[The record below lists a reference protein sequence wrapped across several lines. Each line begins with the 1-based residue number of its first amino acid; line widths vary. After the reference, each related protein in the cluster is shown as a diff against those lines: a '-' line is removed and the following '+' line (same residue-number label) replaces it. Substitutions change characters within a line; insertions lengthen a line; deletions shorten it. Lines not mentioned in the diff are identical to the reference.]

1 VSAPRILAIV
11 PARGGSKGIRRKNVR
26 LLRGRPLL
34 AHVLLALGRS
44 RFAPA
49 VWVTTDDDEIAEIA
63 ARFGAR
69 VLRRPAELASDRVTL
84 DPVIHHAAGAIEAT
98 LGSRFDVVVTVQ
110 PTSPLLSP
118 ERFDAAVAAV
128 AFDGYDTAI
137 TVVDD
142 RHLRWLGDP
151 EAPRP
156 GFDAR
161 KNRQELPAAWRET
174 GAVLAARR
182 DFVQPESRF
191 GPHVRLLPVPEHEAV
206 DIDGYADWWLAE
218 NWLARRR
225 LAVRVDGGA
234 GLGLGHVYRQLA
246 LASRLFNHEIRF
258 FMDPKGA
265 DGIRLAE
272 SHGVSIERCP
282 PEEFVQR
289 LDAFRPHVVF
299 LDVLDTDADWVSA
312 VRGPGRFV
320 ATFEDLGAGADVA
333 DLVLNELYQ
342 DARADG
348 ARRIC
353 GPGVACLRE
362 EFYGLSPHPTA
373 PAVSEVLVTFGG
385 TDPGNLTLRALDAL
399 ERVPADFSL
408 TVVLGLGYAHEDS
421 LAPWAKRTRR
431 PHRILRD
438 ARAISAAMAR
448 ADLAITSAGR
458 TVYELVAC
466 GTPALVLAQ
475 NERELLHCCAREEF
489 GVVNLGLGRERSPAE
504 IAEAVVGM
512 LPFEAREELHLA
524 MLSVDLWRGP
534 ERILRAVFDGLEE
547 RERLRTAWRSEVGF
561 DADREEEECGSDVSS

>member
-1 VSAPRILAIV
+1 MSAPRVLAIV

-34 AHVLLALGRS
+34 AHVLAALARS
-44 RFAPA
+44 RFTPA
-49 VWVTTDDDEIAEIA
+49 TWVSTDDDEIAELA

-69 VLRRPAELASDRVTL
+69 VLRRPAELAGDRVTL

-98 LGSRFDVVVTVQ
+98 LGARFDVVVTVQ

-128 AFDGYDTAI
+128 AFDGYDTAVS
-137 TVVDD
+137 VVDD

-156 GFDAR
+156 GFEAR
-161 KNRQELPAAWRET
+161 QNRQELPAAWRET
-174 GAVLAARR
+174 GAVLATRR
-182 DFVQPESRF
+182 DRVQPEGRF

-218 NWLARRR
+218 SWLARRR
-225 LAVRVDGGA
+225 LAVRVDGGG

-272 SHGVSIERCP
+272 SHGTAVERCP
-282 PEEFVQR
+282 PGEFAAR
-289 LDAFRPHVVF
+289 LDGFGPHVVF
-299 LDVLDTDADWVSA
+299 TDVLDTGAEWMTA
-312 VRGPGRFV
+312 LRGPGRFL
-320 ATFEDLGAGADVA
+320 ATFEDLGPGADVA
-333 DLVLNELYQ
+333 DLVLNELYE
-342 DARADG
+342 DPKADG
-348 ARRIC
+348 VRRIC
-353 GPGVACLRE
+353 GPQVACLRE
-362 EFYGLSPHPTA
+362 EFYGLPPHPTRPTLA
-373 PAVSEVLVTFGG
+373 EVLVSFGG
-385 TDPGNLTLRALDAL
+385 SDPANLTLRALEAL
-399 ERVPADFSL
+399 ERVPGDFAT
-408 TVVLGLGYAHEDS
+408 TVILGLGYTQEAS
-421 LAPWAKRTRR
+421 LAPWTRRTRR
-431 PHRILRD
+431 PHQILRD
-438 ARAISAAMAR
+438 TRAISGPMAR

-475 NERELLHCCAREEF
+475 NERELLHCCARDEY
-489 GVVNLGLGRERSPAE
+489 GVVNLGLGRERGPDA
-504 IAEAVVGM
+504 IAEAVVSL

-524 MLSVDLWRGP
+524 TLSVDLFRGP

-547 RERLRTAWRSEVGF
+547 RERLRAVWRNEVGLP
-561 DADREEEECGSDVSS
+561 AGREEERCGSVASR